1 MRVEDLE
8 TPAPVID
15 LDRVE
20 HNLAKLQ
27 AYCDSHDL
35 RLRPHI
41 KTHKMR
47 AFARRQ
53 VELGACGITYQKLG
67 EAEVMVDAGLDDIL
81 ISYPLIG
88 PAKALRLA
96 ALARRAK
103 MSVAVDNPLAL
114 ETAAQAARAAGSP
127 IGVLVEFDS
136 GNKRTGVVSVDQALD
151 LARRTGEAEGLRFDG
166 LISYPSTAATAA
178 FVAEA
183 KRRFDEAGITISV
196 VSGGGPPNA
205 WHAHEVAG
213 LTEVRVRTYIYHDR
227 ATVGAGATST
237 RGVRAPA
244 PRNRREPTDRGPG
257 GDRCGHEEPHERSR
271 RTFGRAGIW
280 ADPGLSGRRDRA
292 PERRARRG
300 GSFPL
305 RREAGAWGACQ
316 DRAES
321 CVRREQFARRGRDE
335 PRRPGGRYV
344 AHGRAGKDTV
354 VLRLILLVRASMCEL
369 GPSLGRARTI
379 DPRIIMRSKLRSGR
393 PGE

>member
-8 TPAPVID
+8 IPVPVID

-41 KTHKMR
+41 KTHRTR

-53 VELGACGITYQKLG
+53 VELGACGITCQKLG
-67 EAEVMVDAGLDDIL
+67 
-81 ISYPLIG
+81 
-88 PAKALRLA
+88 
-96 ALARRAK
+96 
-103 MSVAVDNPLAL
+103 
-114 ETAAQAARAAGSP
+114 
-127 IGVLVEFDS
+127 
-136 GNKRTGVVSVDQALD
+136 
-151 LARRTGEAEGLRFDG
+151 
-166 LISYPSTAATAA
+166 
-178 FVAEA
+178 
-183 KRRFDEAGITISV
+183 EAGITISV
-196 VSGGGPPNA
+196 VSGGGTPNA
-205 WHAHEVAG
+205 WHAHEVVG
-213 LTEVRVRTYIYHDR
+213 LTEVRVSTYIYHDR
-227 ATVGAGATST
+227 ATVRAEAAST
-237 RGVRAPA
+237 AGVRAPA
-244 PRNRREPTDRGPG
+244 PRNLREPTDRGPSV
-257 GDRCGHEEPHERSR
+257 DRCRHEEPHERSR

-280 ADPGLSGRRDRA
+280 ADPGLSGRRDRT
-292 PERRARRG
+292 PEQRGRRG

-305 RREAGAWGACQ
+305 RGEAGAWGACQ

-344 AHGRAGKDTV
+344 AHDRAGKDTV
-354 VLRLILLVRASMCEL
+354 VLRLILLVRTSMCEL
-369 GPSLGRARTI
+369 GLSLGRARTI

>member
-136 GNKRTGVVSVDQALD
+136 GNKRTGVTSVAEALN
-151 LARRTGEAEGLRFDG
+151 LARRVQQ
-166 LISYPSTAATAA
+166 TAAPAA
-178 FVAEA
+178 VC
-183 KRRFDEAGITISV
+183 R
-196 VSGGGPPNA
+196 
-205 WHAHEVAG
+205 
-213 LTEVRVRTYIYHDR
+213 LLQRVL
-227 ATVGAGATST
+227 
-237 RGVRAPA
+237 
-244 PRNRREPTDRGPG
+244 RGPS
-257 GDRCGHEEPHERSR
+257 HLFLE
-271 RTFGRAGIW
+271 A
-280 ADPGLSGRRDRA
+280 SGA
-292 PERRARRG
+292 VWHP
-300 GSFPL
+300 
-305 RREAGAWGACQ
+305 
-316 DRAES
+316 
-321 CVRREQFARRGRDE
+321 
-335 PRRPGGRYV
+335 
-344 AHGRAGKDTV
+344 
-354 VLRLILLVRASMCEL
+354 
-369 GPSLGRARTI
+369 
-379 DPRIIMRSKLRSGR
+379 
-393 PGE
+393 

>member
-8 TPAPVID
+8 TPVPVID

-20 HNLAKLQ
+20 HNLTKLQ
-27 AYCDSHDL
+27 AYCDSHGL

-41 KTHKMR
+41 KTHKMP
-47 AFARRQ
+47 AFASRQ
-53 VELGACGITYQKLG
+53 VELGARGITCQKLG

-114 ETAAQAARAAGSP
+114 ETAAQAARAAGNP

-196 VSGGGPPNA
+196 VSGGGTPNA
-205 WHAHEVAG
+205 WQAHEVAG
-213 LTEVRVRTYIYHDR
+213 LTEVRVGTYIYHDR
-227 ATVGAGATST
+227 ATVGAGAASLDECALLLHATVVSRPTEDRAVIDAGTKSLTSDL
-237 RGVRAPA
+237 VAPSV
-244 PRNRREPTDRGPG
+244 GPG
-257 GDRCGHEEPHERSR
+257 YG
-271 RTFGRAGIW
+271 
-280 ADPGLSGRRDRA
+280 
-292 PERRARRG
+292 
-300 GSFPL
+300 
-305 RREAGAWGACQ
+305 
-316 DRAES
+316 
-321 CVRREQFARRGRDE
+321 
-335 PRRPGGRYV
+335 
-344 AHGRAGKDTV
+344 
-354 VLRLILLVRASMCEL
+354 LILGYPDAVIERLNEEHGVVDLSRCDAKPALGERVRIVPNHVCVVSNLHDEVVM
-369 GPSLGRARTI
+369 SRDGRVVDTWRVTARGKT
-379 DPRIIMRSKLRSGR
+379 R
-393 PGE
+393 